1 MDNMKWRNFV
11 LITSVNNDYSVG
23 MSKIFRKAAKDYR
36 ANIVAEQKI
45 SDGDKDFSAQITSIK
60 NLKFDAVIYT
70 GYYPEASL
78 LLLELRKQGLRA
90 PIIGGDGLLS
100 PELWKVAKDAS
111 LGSIVYAGF
120 SPESKSKKVQ
130 DFVNKMKSRGGAD
143 MFSAQGYDA
152 V

>member
-1 MDNMKWRNFV
+1 
-11 LITSVNNDYSVG
+11 
-23 MSKIFRKAAKDYR
+23 
-36 ANIVAEQKI
+36 
-45 SDGDKDFSAQITSIK
+45 
-60 NLKFDAVIYT
+60 
-70 GYYPEASL
+70 L

-152 V
+152 VYLFANAMKKAKVTNCADTKQREAIQKALASMPEFEGVSGRMKFDREGNAIKNHSFKWLTKGLTANLS